1 MNLDFCLRIKH
12 AWSLRRFEGRN
23 RSAFASL
30 LRDGEDPIPGRC
42 RPESGWNL
50 EWRILRSHEGIV
62 SGGKVNWLI
71 DGFCGERLPT
81 IDLAHVDLPWCQQRP
96 QQHRDRVRMWPKG
109 FALFP
114 SLYIFS
120 PPLAPSLRS

>member
-1 MNLDFCLRIKH
+1 MAARPNTISYLPILSTWIALDLQQGRPPLQG
-12 AWSLRRFEGRN
+12 SLRKRP
-23 RSAFASL
+23 SAGEELRPSLIGCYGGFASAHPHSSESH
-30 LRDGEDPIPGRC
+30 RHWFRC

-81 IDLAHVDLPWCQQRP
+81 IDLAHVDLP
-96 QQHRDRVRMWPKG
+96 
-109 FALFP
+109 
-114 SLYIFS
+114 
-120 PPLAPSLRS
+120 

>member
-1 MNLDFCLRIKH
+1 MTAAWLFCGTTATVRQKARLPEWVNLAVLAVGR
-12 AWSLRRFEGRN
+12 SLPVYPKKQTFTVSVGRSQ
-23 RSAFASL
+23 SAQTRPL
-30 LRDGEDPIPGRC
+30 GC

-81 IDLAHVDLPWCQQRP
+81 IDLAHVDLPGC
-96 QQHRDRVRMWPKG
+96 K
-109 FALFP
+109 
-114 SLYIFS
+114 
-120 PPLAPSLRS
+120 